1 MQTKQQIAFPKEHV
15 IHNVVLENDHL
26 TVILNPEIPES
37 SDGISWKYQLPHM
50 YFTSVID
57 FMACKY
63 TAVALSVIC
72 LYWLLLVDIFLSLAI
87 VQSV

>member
-37 SDGISWKYQLPHM
+37 SDGIS
-50 YFTSVID
+50 
-57 FMACKY
+57 
-63 TAVALSVIC
+63 
-72 LYWLLLVDIFLSLAI
+72 
-87 VQSV
+87 